1 MKRSYFLF
9 LFFALV
15 FSTCGKSPVT
25 LVQTEGRKLLL
36 NNKTYQIKGI
46 CYHPVSKGEAK
57 RSFSSI
63 TQDLQLM
70 QEAGINTIRVYAP
83 IDDLLILDQI
93 NSAGIKLIMGFGY
106 NQEGQFDIASGTI
119 LDYIKKYKHHPAI
132 LFWELGNEYN
142 YHPEWFEGD
151 LANWYKALNN
161 TAQKI
166 KAIDQNH
173 PVATAHGEIPTNE
186 VLQNNPNI
194 DIWGV
199 NVYRWDQPGSL
210 ITEWVERSELPLYFS
225 EAGADSFMAAPK
237 DDYRAGENQ
246 TAQADATRMIL
257 DQIFK
262 KPNIVNGV
270 TLFSFTDGWWKAGNP
285 NQQDIGGWAPF
296 SSGVPYDGAPNE
308 EYWGVVDIDRK
319 KKEAFFVLQKKYNE
333 LQVNPSSSTQIP
345 AKLKNQNN

>member
-1 MKRSYFLF
+1 MKRSYFL
-9 LFFALV
+9 LPLFALV

-186 VLQNNPNI
+186 ILQNNPNI

>member
-151 LANWYKALNN
+151 LTNWYNALNT

-166 KAIDQNH
+166 KTIDQNH
-173 PVATAHGEIPTNE
+173 PVATAHGEIPSEE
-186 VLQNNPNI
+186 VLRYNPNI

-210 ITEWVERSELPLYFS
+210 ITEWEERSKLPLYFS

-237 DDYRAGENQ
+237 DNYLPGNNER
-246 TAQADATRMIL
+246 AQADATRIIL
-257 DQIFK
+257 DQIFA
-262 KPNIVNGV
+262 KPTVVNGV

-285 NQQDIGGWAPF
+285 AQQDQGGWAPF

-308 EYWGVVDIDRK
+308 EYWGVVDINRK

-333 LQVNPSSSTQIP
+333 LQVNPSPPTQIP
-345 AKLKNQNN
+345 TKLKNQNN